1 MHGHINGFHALGSQE
16 KSKASTADNVHAGV
30 DKKQAGDLGK
40 SHSEVLSAH
49 AAR

>member
-16 KSKASTADNVHAGV
+16 KSKASTADIVPAGV
-30 DKKQAGDLGK
+30 DNKNAGDMGK

-49 AAR
+49 